1 MINKVPFNGAGYLD
15 VPQLLG
21 HVLPYTWIW
30 GGRGTGKTYG
40 FLEDVRYNNPR
51 KFLILRRTQKQID
64 LLRKPAFNPFKP
76 VDQDH
81 GQFTVCRKDGEL
93 GVFYQGKELD
103 GKIEPDGPPLGY
115 AVALST
121 VHNVRGI
128 DLSDVEIIIYDEYIP
143 EPHERPI
150 RDEYLAFLNAMETIG
165 RNREL
170 QGKPPVQFVGL
181 SNANSLG
188 NPYFLGL
195 RVIRVVDQMLA
206 AGRQIWADPDR
217 GLMLVNITAS
227 PISQA
232 KAETSLY
239 KLAGQG
245 EFAEMSLG
253 NEFSQDYCSRQGSI
267 PLAELKPV
275 VTVGEVT
282 LYKHKRDPELYYCC
296 DHRSGSPPVYLADET
311 SLKRFRR
318 DYWYIQTVYMD
329 NDIVFQDILCEI
341 LLRKYCAF

>member
-1 MINKVPFNGAGYLD
+1 MINTVPFTGTGYLD

-40 FLEDVRYNNPR
+40 FLQDVRYDHPR

-76 VDQDH
+76 VDLDH
-81 GQFTVCRKDGEL
+81 GQYTVCRKDGEL

-103 GKIEPDGPPLGY
+103 GKIEPSGPPLGY

-170 QGKPPVQFVGL
+170 QGRLPVQFVGL

-195 RVIRVVDQMLA
+195 RVIRVVDQMLSS
-206 AGRQIWADPDR
+206 GRQIWTDPER

-253 NEFSQDYCSRQGSI
+253 NEFSQDVCSRQGSI
-267 PLAELKPV
+267 PLAELKPL
-275 VTVGEVT
+275 VTVGELT
-282 LYKHKRDPELYYCC
+282 LYKHKRDPELLYCC

-318 DYWYIQTVYMD
+318 DYWYIQSAYLD

-341 LLRKYCAF
+341 LLTKYCAF

>member
-15 VPQLLG
+15 VGQLMA

-40 FLEDVRYNNPR
+40 FLQYVRYNHPMR
-51 KFLILRRTQKQID
+51 FLILRRTQKQID

-81 GQFTVCRKDGEL
+81 KGITICRKDGEM
-93 GVFYQGKELD
+93 GVFYAGREED
-103 GKIEPDGPPLGY
+103 GKLLPEGLPLGY

-128 DLSDVEIIIYDEYIP
+128 DLSDVEIVIYDEYIP

-170 QGKPPVQFVGL
+170 QGRPPMQFIGL
-181 SNANSLG
+181 SNSNALG

-195 RVIRVVDQMLA
+195 QVIRTVDRMLQ
-206 AGRQIWADPDR
+206 RQQEIWQDPGR
-217 GLMLVNITAS
+217 GLMLVNIVRS
-227 PISQA
+227 PVSQA
-232 KAETSLY
+232 KADTSLY

-245 EFAEMSLG
+245 EFADMSLG
-253 NEFSQDYCSRQGSI
+253 NEFAQDFCSRQGSI
-267 PLAELKPV
+267 PLQECRPLV
-275 VTVGEVT
+275 SVGEIT
-282 LYKHKRDPELYYCC
+282 IYEHKVHKDLLYCC
-296 DHRSGSPPVYLADET
+296 DHLSGTPDRYQADET
-311 SLKRFRR
+311 SIKRFRR
-318 DYWYIQTVYMD
+318 DYWYLQQDYMD
-329 NDIVFQDILCEI
+329 QLFTFKDIMCEVLFKRYI
-341 LLRKYCAF
+341 GI